1 MKILVINCGSSSI
14 KFQLINM
21 ETGTVLAKGLLE
33 RIGIKGSVLNYYQ
46 GEKKHVITRDV
57 ANHEEGIQVI
67 VSHLTGAAT
76 GVIKDKSEIFAVGH
90 RVVHAGEKFNG
101 TVPITEAVL
110 AALKECI
117 PLAPLHN
124 PPNITGIEACQKIL
138 PGIPMAGT
146 FDTAFHQT
154 MPEKAYIYPIPYDYY
169 RQYKIRRYGFHGT
182 SHFYVAKQGAKA
194 LGRPLQELKIITC
207 HLGNGSSMA
216 AIQNGISIDTSMGY
230 TPLEGLPMGTRCG
243 DLDPAIPL
251 VLQRTLGLSHEQ
263 VDAVLNRKSGM
274 LGISE
279 VSSDMR
285 DINEK
290 AAAGHRPVQAGPGD
304 LRLPHQEIHRRL
316 HRGHER
322 GRPDHLHRRHRRA
335 RARRAGNDPERHG
348 IPGDR
353 VRQGSQPGSVRQVRR
368 ASPAKGSKVSVMVIP
383 TNEELEI
390 AEQTLKV
397 IATIISSLPYL
408 HGREIAGAY
417 LAIIGPW
424 RRGPILSRQ
433 NEKSRFFDP
442 AGPAAQPPA
451 VQGLGPRAESRRRRF
466 APHRRGRRAGAFGRP
481 PEDRPLRRGRRRHL
495 FQHL

>member
-21 ETGTVLAKGLLE
+21 ETGAVLAKGLLE

-67 VSHLTGAAT
+67 VSHLTSAAT

-101 TVPITEAVL
+101 TVPITGAVL

-169 RQYKIRRYGFHGT
+169 RKYKIRRYGFHGT

-194 LGRPLQELKIITC
+194 LGRPLQELKVITC

-263 VDAVLNRKSGM
+263 VDAVLNRQSGM

-290 AAAGHRPVQAGPGD
+290 AAAGHPQAKLALEIFAYRIKKYIGAYIAAMNGVD
-304 LRLPHQEIHRRL
+304 LVIFTA
-316 HRGHER
+316 GIGER
-322 GRPDHLHRRHRRA
+322 GRE
-335 RARRAGNDPERHG
+335 EREMILSGMEFLG
-348 IPGDR
+348 IEFDKQANQEAFGKFG
-353 VRQGSQPGSVRQVRR
+353 VISG
-368 ASPAKGSKVSVMVIP
+368 KESKVSVMVIP

-397 IATIISSLPYL
+397 LTAN
-408 HGREIAGAY
+408 R
-417 LAIIGPW
+417 
-424 RRGPILSRQ
+424 
-433 NEKSRFFDP
+433 K
-442 AGPAAQPPA
+442 
-451 VQGLGPRAESRRRRF
+451 
-466 APHRRGRRAGAFGRP
+466 
-481 PEDRPLRRGRRRHL
+481 
-495 FQHL
+495 

>member
-21 ETGTVLAKGLLE
+21 ETDIVLAKGLLE

-46 GEKKHVITRDV
+46 GETKHVITRDV
-57 ANHEEGIQVI
+57 ANHENGIQLI
-67 VSHLTGAAT
+67 VSYLTDATT

-101 TVPITEAVL
+101 TVPVTPAVL

-154 MPEKAYIYPIPYDYY
+154 MPEKAYIYPLPYEYY
-169 RQYKIRRYGFHGT
+169 RRHKIRRYGFHGT

-194 LGRPLQELKIITC
+194 MERKLEELKIITC

-216 AIQNGISIDTSMGY
+216 AIRNGISVDTTMGY
-230 TPLEGLPMGTRCG
+230 TPLEGLAMGTRCG
-243 DLDPAIPL
+243 DIDPAIPL

-263 VDAVLNRKSGM
+263 VDAVLNRQSGI

-290 AAAGHRPVQAGPGD
+290 AAAGHAQAKLALEIFAYRIKKYIGAYIAAMNGVD
-304 LRLPHQEIHRRL
+304 LVIFTA
-316 HRGHER
+316 GIGER
-322 GRPDHLHRRHRRA
+322 GRE
-335 RARRAGNDPERHG
+335 EREMILEDMEFLG
-348 IPGDR
+348 IEFDAQANQEAFGKVGTITKTGSR
-353 VRQGSQPGSVRQVRR
+353 VR
-368 ASPAKGSKVSVMVIP
+368 VMVIP

-397 IATIISSLPYL
+397 I
-408 HGREIAGAY
+408 
-417 LAIIGPW
+417 
-424 RRGPILSRQ
+424 Q
-433 NEKSRFFDP
+433 NNRKAD
-442 AGPAAQPPA
+442 
-451 VQGLGPRAESRRRRF
+451 
-466 APHRRGRRAGAFGRP
+466 
-481 PEDRPLRRGRRRHL
+481 
-495 FQHL
+495 